1 MTVQSMKAEIRPGG
15 VGVLTLDRPAKLNAL
30 SIQLR
35 REVSACLAA
44 WAEDAAVGAV
54 ILTGAGRA
62 FSAGFDLDEFRD
74 PTLHAELLA
83 SSTRY
88 HRDVWYFP
96 KPIIAAVNGPAAGGG
111 FDLATLCDLRVAAEG
126 AWFSHPEL
134 QHGAPPLYSP
144 LRWLVGD
151 AVARDLCLTRRRL
164 PAAEAKAV
172 GLVVEVVAA
181 SELLATAERL
191 ALKILEAPADA
202 IRFTK
207 ACMARSHGRDF
218 DAAFAEEHDRA
229 FQEVLLRPER
239 WPGA

>member
-1 MTVQSMKAEIRPGG
+1 MSFQSIQAEVLPGG
-15 VGVLTLDRPAKLNAL
+15 VGVLTLDRPAKLNAI

-54 ILTGAGRA
+54 IVTGAGRA

-74 PTLHAELLA
+74 PSLHGEILA

-96 KPIIAAVNGPAAGGG
+96 KPVVAAVNGPAAGGG
-111 FDLATLCDLRVAAEG
+111 FDLATLCDLRVASEG

-134 QHGAPPLYSP
+134 QHGAPPLYTP
-144 LRWLVGD
+144 LSWLVGD

-164 PAAEAKAV
+164 PAAEAKAI
-172 GLVVEVVAA
+172 GLVAEVVAA
-181 SELLATAERL
+181 DALLPAAERL
-191 ALKILEAPADA
+191 ARTIMEAPAEA

-207 ACMARSHGRDF
+207 TCIARSHGRDF

-229 FQEVLLRPER
+229 FREVLLRPER
-239 WPGA
+239 WLGR

>member
-134 QHGAPPLYSP
+134 QHGAPPLYTP

-164 PAAEAKAV
+164 PAADAKAV

-239 WPGA
+239 WRGS

>member
-1 MTVQSMKAEIRPGG
+1 MSFQSIQAEIRPGG
-15 VGVLTLDRPAKLNAL
+15 VALLTLDRPAKLNAI

-44 WAEDAAVGAV
+44 WAEDATVGAV
-54 ILTGAGRA
+54 IITGAGRA

-74 PTLHAELLA
+74 VALHAELLA

-96 KPIIAAVNGPAAGGG
+96 KPVIAAVNGPAAGGG
-111 FDLATLCDLRVAAEG
+111 FDLATLCDLRLASET

-134 QHGAPPLYSP
+134 QHGAPPLYTP

-172 GLVVEVVAA
+172 GLIAEVVAA
-181 SELLATAERL
+181 DALLPAAERL
-191 ALKILEAPADA
+191 ARTILEAPAEA
-202 IRFTK
+202 IRFTR
-207 ACMARSHGRDF
+207 ACIAQSHGRDF

-229 FQEVLLRPER
+229 FREVLLRPER
-239 WPGA
+239 WRA

>member
-1 MTVQSMKAEIRPGG
+1 MSFQSIQAEVRPQG
-15 VGVLTLDRPAKLNAL
+15 VGLITLDRPSKLNAL

-35 REVSACLAA
+35 RELSACLAA
-44 WAEDAAVGAV
+44 WAEDPAVGAV

-74 PTLHAELLA
+74 PALHAELLE

-96 KPIIAAVNGPAAGGG
+96 KPVVAAVNGPAAGGG
-111 FDLATLCDLRVAAEG
+111 FDLATLCDVRVASET

-134 QHGAPPLYSP
+134 QHGAPPLFTP

-164 PAAEAKAV
+164 PAAEAKEV
-172 GLVVEVVAA
+172 GLVAEIVAPDG
-181 SELLATAERL
+181 LLPAAERL
-191 ALKILEAPADA
+191 ARKILEAPADA

-229 FQEVLLRPER
+229 FREVLLRPER
-239 WPGA
+239 WRAS

>member
-1 MTVQSMKAEIRPGG
+1 MSFQSIQAEVRPAG
-15 VGVLTLDRPAKLNAL
+15 VAVLTLDRPAKLNAL

-35 REVSACLAA
+35 REVSTCLAA

-54 ILTGAGRA
+54 IITGAGRA

-74 PTLHAELLA
+74 VALHAELLA

-96 KPIIAAVNGPAAGGG
+96 KPVIAAVNGPAAGGG
-111 FDLATLCDLRVAAEG
+111 FDLATLCDLRLASET

-134 QHGAPPLYSP
+134 QHGAPPLYTP

-172 GLVVEVVAA
+172 GLVADIVPPDA
-181 SELLATAERL
+181 LLPAAERL
-191 ALKILEAPADA
+191 ALKILEAPAEA
-202 IRFTK
+202 LRFTK

-229 FQEVLLRPER
+229 FREVLLRPER
-239 WPGA
+239 WRGE